1 MIIRRYILREIALT
15 LFAVTSVLLLIFFS
29 TRFVRLLGDVAGG
42 LLPAELV
49 FSVLGFELLK
59 NLASILPL
67 AVFFAV
73 LLALGRLYRDQ
84 EMVALNAS
92 GIGQLDITRM
102 LLVLAPFI
110 LILNGFLSLY
120 AAPWAAERV
129 DQIRHAAKHRSELS
143 LLSAGR
149 FTESKDGRLV
159 MYVESLSDDQHE
171 LENVFVQ
178 RRGTDS
184 KSILAAN
191 TGYRYIDENSGD
203 EFMVMVD
210 GYRYEGEPGKADY
223 RITKFAKHA
232 VRVRETKAPKAV
244 QRRGTKT
251 SIDLWQSKR
260 LEDIAELQ
268 KRILLPLSAVAFMI
282 LAVPMSRVKPRE
294 GRYGRL
300 FSAVF
305 VYIIYNNLIGTS
317 YKWVGKGE
325 LTPWIGMWWLPVL
338 LLAVAA
344 AFAAWQSRN
353 YIDWQNLLQKRDV
366 GMRA

>member
-49 FSVLGFELLK
+49 LSVLGFELLK

-92 GIGQLDITRM
+92 GIGPVHITRM
-102 LLVLAPFI
+102 LLVLAPLI

-129 DQIRHAAKHRSELS
+129 DQIRHAAEHRSELS

-149 FTESKDGRLV
+149 FTESKDGRLI
-159 MYVESLSDDQHE
+159 MYVESLSDDQRE

-184 KSILAAN
+184 KSILSSN

-223 RITKFAKHA
+223 RITKFTKHA
-232 VRVRETKAPKAV
+232 VRISEEKAPQAVLRRSAKA
-244 QRRGTKT
+244 
-251 SIDLWQSKR
+251 SIGLWRSKR
-260 LEDIAELQ
+260 LRDIAELQ
-268 KRILLPLSAVAFMI
+268 KRIILPLSAVAFMI

-305 VYIIYNNLIGTS
+305 IYVIYNNLIGTT

-325 LTPWIGMWWLPVL
+325 LTPWVGMWWLPLL
-338 LLAVAA
+338 LLAAAA
-344 AFAAWQSRN
+344 AFAAWQSRGQ
-353 YIDWQNLLQKRDV
+353 IDWQNLLQKRDV

>member
-42 LLPAELV
+42 ELPAELV
-49 FSVLGFELLK
+49 FSVLGLELLK

-67 AVFFAV
+67 AVFFAM
-73 LLALGRLYRDQ
+73 LLAFGRLYRDQ

-102 LLVLAPFI
+102 LLLLVPFI
-110 LILNGFLSLY
+110 LVLNGYLALY
-120 AAPWAAERV
+120 AAPWAAERSS
-129 DQIRHAAKHRSELS
+129 QIRHAAEHRSELS

-149 FTESKDGRLV
+149 FTESKDGRLI
-159 MYVESLSDDQHE
+159 MYVESLSDDQRE

-178 RRGTDS
+178 RRGTAS
-184 KSILAAN
+184 KSIIASN

-210 GYRYEGEPGKADY
+210 GYRYEGEPGNADY
-223 RITKFAKHA
+223 RITKFSKHA
-232 VRVRETKAPKAV
+232 VRISEKKAPQAALRRNAKAS
-244 QRRGTKT
+244 T
-251 SIDLWQSKR
+251 DLWKSKNPR
-260 LEDIAELQ
+260 DMAELQ

-305 VYIIYNNLIGTS
+305 VYVIYNNLIGTT

-325 LTPWIGMWWLPVL
+325 LTPWVGMWWLPL
-338 LLAVAA
+338 LLLVAAVA
-344 AFAAWQSRN
+344 FGTWQSRGQ
-353 YIDWQNLLQKRDV
+353 IDWQGLLRKPTA
-366 GMRA
+366 GARA

>member
-1 MIIRRYILREIALT
+1 MIIRRYILREITLT

-29 TRFVRLLGDVAGG
+29 TRFVRLLGDVAEG

-49 FSVLGFELLK
+49 FSVLGLELLK

-92 GIGQLDITRM
+92 GIGQAAVMRM

-110 LILNGFLSLY
+110 LVLNGYLALY
-120 AAPWAAERV
+120 AAPWAAERAA
-129 DQIRHAAKHRSELS
+129 QIRHAAEYRSELS

-149 FTESKDGRLV
+149 FTESKDGRLI
-159 MYVESLSDDQHE
+159 MYVESLSDDQRE

-178 RRGTDS
+178 RRGTAS
-184 KSILAAN
+184 KSILASN

-210 GYRYEGEPGKADY
+210 GYRYEGEPGMADY
-223 RITKFAKHA
+223 RITKFSKHA
-232 VRVRETKAPKAV
+232 VRISEKKAPQATL
-244 QRRGTKT
+244 RRNAR
-251 SIDLWQSKR
+251 SSADLWQSKDR
-260 LEDIAELQ
+260 RDMAELQ
-268 KRILLPLSAVAFMI
+268 SRIILPLSAMAFMI

-305 VYIIYNNLIGTS
+305 VYVVYNNLIGTT
-317 YKWVGKGE
+317 YKWIGKGE
-325 LTPWIGMWWLPVL
+325 LSPWLGMWWLPLL
-338 LLAVAA
+338 LLATALVI
-344 AFAAWQSRN
+344 AAWQSRGQM
-353 YIDWQNLLQKRDV
+353 DWPPWWRKPVV
-366 GMRA
+366 GTRA

>member
-73 LLALGRLYRDQ
+73 LLGLGRLYRDQ

-110 LILNGFLSLY
+110 LVLNGFLSLY
-120 AAPWAAERV
+120 AAPWAAGKAA
-129 DQIRHAAKHRSELS
+129 QIRHAAEHRSELS

-149 FTESKDGRLV
+149 FIESKDGRLI
-159 MYVESLSDDQHE
+159 MYVESLSDDQRE

-184 KSILAAN
+184 KSILSSN

-223 RITKFAKHA
+223 RITKFTKHA
-232 VRVRETKAPKAV
+232 VRISEKKAPQAVLRRKA
-244 QRRGTKT
+244 TA
-251 SIDLWQSKR
+251 SADLWRSKN
-260 LEDIAELQ
+260 LGHTAELQ
-268 KRILLPLSAVAFMI
+268 KRIILPLSALAFMI

-300 FSAVF
+300 FSAVL
-305 VYIIYNNLIGTS
+305 VYVIYNNLIGST
-317 YKWVGKGE
+317 YKLVSNGE
-325 LTPWIGMWWLPVL
+325 LVSWLGMWWLPVL
-338 LLAVAA
+338 LLATAA
-344 AFAAWQSRN
+344 AFAAWQSRGQ
-353 YIDWQNLLQKRDV
+353 IDWQSLFGKSDAEVQV
-366 GMRA
+366 

>member
-1 MIIRRYILREIALT
+1 MIIRRYILRETALT

-29 TRFVRLLGDVAGG
+29 TRFVRLLGDVASGR
-42 LLPAELV
+42 LPAELV
-49 FSVLGFELLK
+49 FNVLGLELLK

-102 LLVLAPFI
+102 LLFLAPFV

-120 AAPWAAERV
+120 AAPWAAQRI
-129 DQIRHAAKHRSELS
+129 DQIRHAAEHRSELS

-149 FTESKDGRLV
+149 FTESKDGNLI
-159 MYVESLSDDQHE
+159 MYVESLSDDQRE

-178 RRGTDS
+178 RRGSDS
-184 KSILAAN
+184 KSILASN

-223 RITKFAKHA
+223 RITKFGKHA
-232 VRVRETKAPKAV
+232 VRINETKAPKGV
-244 QRRGTKT
+244 IRRSANT
-251 SIDLWQSKR
+251 SIGLWQSKR
-260 LEDIAELQ
+260 LRDTAELQ

-282 LAVPMSRVKPRE
+282 LAVPMSKVNPRE

-305 VYIIYNNLIGTS
+305 VYVIYNNLVGTT
-317 YKWVGKGE
+317 YKWVSKGE
-325 LTPWIGMWWLPVL
+325 LTPWVGMWWLPVL
-338 LLAVAA
+338 LLVVAA
-344 AFAAWQSRN
+344 AFAAWQSRGQ
-353 YIDWQNLLQKRDV
+353 IDWQGLFNKADDGVQ
-366 GMRA
+366 A